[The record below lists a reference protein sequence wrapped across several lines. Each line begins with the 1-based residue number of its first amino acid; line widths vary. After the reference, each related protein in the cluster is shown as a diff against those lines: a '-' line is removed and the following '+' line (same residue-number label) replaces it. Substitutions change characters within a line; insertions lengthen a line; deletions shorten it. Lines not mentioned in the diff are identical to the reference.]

1 MMRRLRDLWLGAH
14 RWFALSLGWVLGLMG
29 LTGALLVIAP
39 PLDEQLHPQLFKVV
53 THDASGIADHRA
65 TLPLEA
71 IRSRLGAEFGKK
83 AGLSFLPPR
92 EADDSL
98 SVLVRG
104 GAWKGTVYIDPL
116 SGAEL
121 GRRGENEG
129 IVNFLFKL
137 HSSLFMDDVGR
148 SVLAVI
154 ALCYLLLLVTG
165 LILWW
170 PRAGQSGW
178 RIELRKGLVRSL
190 FDLHRVA
197 GATLGVLIA
206 ISVATGVYMAWQ
218 PLRGFVTTLSGD
230 KPMRAPALP
239 LASRGAAGARLPL
252 DTLVDAARAEFPQ
265 SRVYLV
271 QVPAKADLP
280 VHVRLHVPDDP
291 HPNGRT
297 LVWVDPVTGK
307 VLAAQRWNKL
317 DIGARAVA
325 VVYPLHT
332 GVLGGPVLEG
342 VVMVN
347 GVTLAGMAVTG
358 LWLWWRRRAMR
369 SARRVSRVAAGDG
382 RNVR

>member
-1 MMRRLRDLWLGAH
+1 MMRRLRDLWLSAH
-14 RWFALSLGWVLGLMG
+14 RWFALSLGWALGMMG

-53 THDASGIADHRA
+53 AHGATGVDRRS

-71 IRSRLGAEFGKK
+71 IRTTLSAEFGKQ
-83 AGLSFLPPR
+83 ASLSFLPPR
-92 EADDSL
+92 NADDSL

-104 GAWKGTVYIDPL
+104 AWQGTVYIDPF

-129 IVNFLFKL
+129 AVNFLFKL
-137 HSSLFMDDVGR
+137 HSSLFMDDFGR
-148 SVLAVI
+148 SVLAII
-154 ALCYLLLLVTG
+154 ALCYLLLLATG

-170 PRAGQSGW
+170 PRNGQSGW
-178 RIELRKGLVRSL
+178 RIALRKGLVRSL
-190 FDLHRVA
+190 FDLHRVT
-197 GATLGVLIA
+197 GAALGVLIA
-206 ISVATGVYMAWQ
+206 VSVATGAYMAWQ
-218 PLRGFVTTLSGD
+218 PLRGVVTTLSGA

-239 LASRGAAGARLPL
+239 LASSTASGARLPL
-252 DTLVDAARAEFPQ
+252 DTLVNAARAAFAQ

-280 VHVRLHVPDDP
+280 VHVRLHLPDDP

-297 LVWVDPVTGK
+297 WVWVDPVSGK
-307 VLAAQRWNKL
+307 VLAAQRWNRL

-369 SARRVSRVAAGDG
+369 SARRASRVPAGDG
-382 RNVR
+382 RDVR

>member
-1 MMRRLRDLWLGAH
+1 MMRRLRDLWLNAH
-14 RWFALSLGWVLGLMG
+14 RWFALSLGWVLGMMG

-39 PLDEQLHPQLFKVV
+39 PIDEQLHPQLFKVV
-53 THDASGIADHRA
+53 AHHASGVEHRV
-65 TLPLEA
+65 TLPLET
-71 IRSRLGAEFGKK
+71 IRAQLGVEFGRK
-83 AGLSFLPPR
+83 ASLSFLPPR
-92 EADDSL
+92 AADDSL

-104 GAWKGTVYIDPL
+104 GAWKGTVYIDPF

-129 IVNFLFKL
+129 VVNFLFRL
-137 HSSLFMDDVGR
+137 HSSLFMDDIGR
-148 SVLAVI
+148 SVLALV
-154 ALCYLLLLVTG
+154 ALCYLLLLATG

-170 PRAGQSGW
+170 SSGGQSGW
-178 RIELRKGLVRSL
+178 RIELRRGLVRSL
-190 FDLHRVA
+190 FDLHRVT

-206 ISVATGVYMAWQ
+206 VSVATGVYMAWQ
-218 PLRGFVTTLSGD
+218 PLRGFVTTLSGE

-239 LASRGAAGARLPL
+239 LASRSAAGARLPL
-252 DTLVDAARAEFPQ
+252 DTLVDAARAGFPQ

-271 QVPAKADLP
+271 QAPAKADLP
-280 VHVRLHVPDDP
+280 VHVRLHLPDDP

-307 VLAAQRWNKL
+307 VLAAQRWNRL
-317 DIGARAVA
+317 DVGARAVS
-325 VVYPLHT
+325 VIYPLHT

-358 LWLWWRRRAMR
+358 WWLWWRRRAMR
-369 SARRVSRVAAGDG
+369 RARRVTRVATGDG
-382 RNVR
+382 RKAR

>member
-1 MMRRLRDLWLGAH
+1 MMRRLRDLWLSAH

-39 PLDEQLHPQLFKVV
+39 PIDEQLHPQLFKVV
-53 THDASGIADHRA
+53 KHDASGFEHRVA
-65 TLPLEA
+65 LSLEA
-71 IRSRLGAEFGKK
+71 IRTKLGAEFGRQ
-83 AGLSFLPPR
+83 ASLSFLPPR

-104 GAWKGTVYIDPL
+104 AWKGTVFIDPF

-137 HSSLFMDDVGR
+137 HSSLFMDDIGR
-148 SVLAVI
+148 SVLAII
-154 ALCYLLLLVTG
+154 ALCYLLLLTTG

-170 PRAGQSGW
+170 PRCGQSGW
-178 RIELRKGLVRSL
+178 RIELRRGWVRSL
-190 FDLHRVA
+190 FNLHRVT

-206 ISVATGVYMAWQ
+206 VSVATGVYMAWQ
-218 PLRGFVTTLSGD
+218 PLRGFVTTLSGE

-239 LASRGAAGARLPL
+239 LASRSASGARLPV
-252 DTLVDAARAEFPQ
+252 DTLVDTARAGFAQ

-280 VHVRLHVPDDP
+280 VHVRLHLPDDP

-307 VLAAQRWNKL
+307 ILAAQRWNKL
-317 DIGARAVA
+317 DVGARAVA
-325 VVYPLHT
+325 VIYPLHT
-332 GVLGGPVLEG
+332 GVLGGPVLEA
-342 VVMVN
+342 VVMMN
-347 GVTLAGMAVTG
+347 GLTLAGMTATG

-369 SARRVSRVAAGDG
+369 SARRMNRA
-382 RNVR
+382 

>member
-1 MMRRLRDLWLGAH
+1 MMPRLRDLWLGAH
-14 RWFALSLGWVLGLMG
+14 RWFALSLGWVLGMMG

-39 PLDEQLHPQLFKVV
+39 PIDKQLHPQLFKVV
-53 THDASGIADHRA
+53 AHNAADAEHRS

-71 IRSRLGAEFGKK
+71 IRTKLSAEFGKK
-83 AGLSFLPPR
+83 ASLSFLLPR
-92 EADDSL
+92 SADDSL

-104 GAWKGTVYIDPL
+104 AWKGTVYIDPF

-129 IVNFLFKL
+129 VVNFLFKL
-137 HSSLFMDDVGR
+137 HSSLFMDDIGR
-148 SVLAVI
+148 SVLAIV
-154 ALCYLLLLVTG
+154 ALCYLLLLATG

-170 PRAGQSGW
+170 PRGGQSGW

-190 FDLHRVA
+190 FDLHRVT

-206 ISVATGVYMAWQ
+206 VSVATGAYMAWQ
-218 PLRGFVTTLSGD
+218 PLRGFVTTLSGA
-230 KPMRAPALP
+230 KPMRAPALH
-239 LASRGAAGARLPL
+239 LASRGTPGARLPL
-252 DTLVDAARAEFPQ
+252 DTLVDAARAGFPQ

-271 QVPAKADLP
+271 QVPAKEDLP
-280 VHVRLHVPDDP
+280 VHVRLHLPDDP

-297 LVWVDPVTGK
+297 LVWVDPVDGK
-307 VLAAQRWNKL
+307 VLAAQRWNRL

-347 GVTLAGMAVTG
+347 GVTLAGMALTG
-358 LWLWWRRRAMR
+358 WWLWWRRRALR
-369 SARRVSRVAAGDG
+369 RARRVTRAPAGDG

>member
-1 MMRRLRDLWLGAH
+1 MIRRLRDLWLGAH

-39 PLDEQLHPQLFKVV
+39 PIDEQLHPHLLKVV
-53 THDASGIADHRA
+53 AHDASGSEQRM

-71 IRSRLGAEFGKK
+71 IRTKLGAEFGKK
-83 AGLSFLPPR
+83 AGMSFLPPGD
-92 EADDSL
+92 ADDSL

-104 GAWKGTVYIDPL
+104 SAWRGTVYIDPF

-121 GRRGENEG
+121 GRRGESEG
-129 IVNFLFKL
+129 VVNFLFEL

-148 SVLAVI
+148 SVLAVV

-170 PRAGQSGW
+170 PRSGQSGW
-178 RIELRKGLVRSL
+178 RVELRKGLVRGL
-190 FDLHRVA
+190 FDLHRVT

-218 PLRGFVTTLSGD
+218 PLRGFVTTLSGE
-230 KPMRAPALP
+230 KPIRAPALP
-239 LASRGAAGARLPL
+239 LASRGAVGARLPL
-252 DTLVDAARAEFPQ
+252 DTLVDAARTAFPQ

-271 QVPAKADLP
+271 QVPAKADQP
-280 VHVRLHVPDDP
+280 VHVRLHLPDDP

-317 DIGARAVA
+317 DVGARAVA

-347 GVTLAGMAVTG
+347 GVALAGMAVTG

-369 SARRVSRVAAGDG
+369 GARRVSRVAARNG
-382 RNVR
+382 RNLR